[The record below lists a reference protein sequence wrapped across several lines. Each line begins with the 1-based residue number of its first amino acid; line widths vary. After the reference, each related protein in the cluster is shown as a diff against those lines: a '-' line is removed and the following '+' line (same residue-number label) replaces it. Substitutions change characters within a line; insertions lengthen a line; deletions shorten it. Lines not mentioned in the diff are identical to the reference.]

1 MRATSERRTSRGDA
15 KCASWTANVAGWREP
30 LRTFRPA
37 AARAHG
43 AFAWVGSRVLHRT
56 DLLRGGERSL
66 TTFATDFPLC
76 FLTTTG
82 RRAAAAHGPLLWVP
96 GTDSLVVIG
105 SNWGRKSHPA
115 WALNLD
121 AEPAAT
127 VAVDGV
133 ERQVRARRASGE
145 ERERYWAQAC
155 EIWPG
160 YEGYS
165 RRAGREIRV
174 YVLEPA

>member
-1 MRATSERRTSRGDA
+1 MKLYGRLVRQLGRTRG
-15 KCASWTANVAGWREP
+15 
-30 LRTFRPA
+30 
-37 AARAHG
+37 
-43 AFAWVGSRVLHRT
+43 FAWVGSRVLHRA
-56 DLLRGGERSL
+56 DLRLRGSGHSL

-76 FLTTTG
+76 FLTTKG
-82 RRAAAAHGPLLWVP
+82 RRSGEPRTVPLLSVQ
-96 GTDSLVVIG
+96 GDGDSVVVIG
-105 SNWGRKSHPA
+105 SNWGRKRHPA

-127 VAVDGV
+127 VAVNGA
-133 ERQVRARRASGE
+133 ERPVRARRASGE

-160 YEGYS
+160 YEGYG

>member
-1 MRATSERRTSRGDA
+1 MNPCGRLVRQLGRTR
-15 KCASWTANVAGWREP
+15 
-30 LRTFRPA
+30 
-37 AARAHG
+37 
-43 AFAWVGSRVLHRT
+43 AFAWVGSRVLHRA
-56 DLLRGGERSL
+56 DLRLRGSGRSL

-82 RRAAAAHGPLLWVP
+82 RRSGEPRTVPLLWVP
-96 GTDSLVVIG
+96 GDGDSVVVIG

-121 AEPAAT
+121 AESAAT

-133 ERQVRARRASGE
+133 ERPVRARRASGE
-145 ERERYWAQAC
+145 ERERYWAQAR
-155 EIWPG
+155 EVWPG

>member
-1 MRATSERRTSRGDA
+1 MKLYARLVRQLGRTR
-15 KCASWTANVAGWREP
+15 
-30 LRTFRPA
+30 
-37 AARAHG
+37 
-43 AFAWVGSRVLHRT
+43 AFAWVGSRVLHRA
-56 DLLRGGERSL
+56 DLRLRGSGRSL

-82 RRAAAAHGPLLWVP
+82 RRSGEPRTVPLLWVP
-96 GTDSLVVIG
+96 GDSGSVVVIG

-133 ERQVRARRASGE
+133 ERPVRARRASGE
-145 ERERYWAQAC
+145 ERERYWARAR
-155 EIWPG
+155 EVWPG
-160 YEGYS
+160 YDGYS